1 MPTASVRGGER
12 CRRWSRCPCRLEGA
26 YSGSGIVILTARQQ
40 ETDIMKS
47 FGLGVDDY
55 VVKPFSPMEL
65 VARVRRLARRQKSR

>member
-1 MPTASVRGGER
+1 VLDVNLPQMDGFQVLAALRANTITQN
-12 CRRWSRCPCRLEGA
+12 C
-26 YSGSGIVILTARQQ
+26 GIVILTARQQ